1 MKFTKSHA
9 LLVIASI
16 GFSFILVF
24 STTLKNSGISSLQQV
39 FSRMAF
45 SLPLIFLL
53 MMGKAK
59 LEFRDSPHFMLRGLV
74 FSAFLFSALSSI
86 AFGCPVPVTVALV
99 YTQPFFTAI
108 ISFLSGREKTSA
120 GKLAIVLVGMF
131 GAFLASGLTPQQI
144 AELDINLG
152 IFLALFGGF
161 FYALYLFLKRTEKS
175 AYTPL
180 QALFNTFLFAAP
192 FTLILGFIL
201 RFLTENP
208 LLVSF
213 VIPNHYQLTLLVLFA
228 IFSTVLPYGLLN
240 YVNTAE
246 VSPTSEGTI
255 LLFDPVLHVTWAIL
269 LLGQIVSIF
278 QYLGIILILMSA
290 FAMFRI

>member
-1 MKFTKSHA
+1 
-9 LLVIASI
+9 
-16 GFSFILVF
+16 
-24 STTLKNSGISSLQQV
+24 
-39 FSRMAF
+39 MAF

-74 FSAFLFSALSSI
+74 FSFPIFGSVVNSLWLSSSSNSSPNLHATI
-86 AFGCPVPVTVALV
+86 LH
-99 YTQPFFTAI
+99 
-108 ISFLSGREKTSA
+108 SHNFLSLRKKTSA
-120 GKLAIVLVGMF
+120 GKLAIVLIGMF
-131 GAFLASGLTPQQI
+131 GAFLASGLTPQRA

-152 IFLALFGGF
+152 IFLALSGGF

-180 QALFNTFLFAAP
+180 QALFNTFLFAAS
-192 FTLILGFIL
+192 FTLILGSIL
-201 RFLTENP
+201 RFFTENP

-255 LLFDPVLHVTWAIL
+255 LLLDPAFHVIWAIL
-269 LLGQIVSIF
+269 LLEQIVSIF
-278 QYLGIILILMSA
+278 QYVEIILVLMSV
-290 FAMFRI
+290 FAMLRI